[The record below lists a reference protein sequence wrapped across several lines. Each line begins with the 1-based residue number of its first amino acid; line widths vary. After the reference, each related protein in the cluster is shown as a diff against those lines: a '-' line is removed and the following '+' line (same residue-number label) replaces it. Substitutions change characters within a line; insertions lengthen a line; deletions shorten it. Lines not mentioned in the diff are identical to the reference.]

1 MIPLVIAVENTPLEI
16 LKVSADDKTKRHLE
30 NLGLLKGATIT
41 LISKNNGDVILK
53 VKDGRLAINSDL
65 ATKIYVG

>member
-1 MIPLVIAVENTPLEI
+1 MIPLVIAAENTPLEI

-30 NLGLLKGATIT
+30 NLGLLHGATIT
-41 LISKNNGDVILK
+41 LISKNTGDVILK